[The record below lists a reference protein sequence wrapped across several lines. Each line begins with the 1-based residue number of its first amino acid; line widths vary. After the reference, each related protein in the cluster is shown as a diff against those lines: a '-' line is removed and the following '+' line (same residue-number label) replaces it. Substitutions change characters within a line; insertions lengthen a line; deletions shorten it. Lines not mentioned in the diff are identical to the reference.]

1 MSEKDQSIYGT
12 ITFSGFLNCQQQSHD
27 YFQLQTASGL
37 YALQVLSPK
46 DISFVKTFF
55 TNLSNQLE
63 NSVAQEISL
72 KPNGSFVTMKS
83 DDRIYSSLKFQNESK
98 TEKQV
103 LTNNQS
109 LLEEQVLC
117 SNQNS
122 SEEQFLSNNLSLS
135 EKQVLTSKL
144 GLTEKQ
150 FLNNN
155 FTHDYDYA
163 QQINQDTKKIVNQ
176 NLERNDNNEICEKIK
191 NAVEW
196 KNVVEA
202 QRLVEMAAKR
212 SLKLSIHVL
221 NEKYLC
227 NEFSIH
233 VQFVDKCSLDLG
245 KIIIQINPFV
255 TTVSMLKFMIAGEF
269 QIPISCQR
277 WIINDRVVKDHE
289 LLSKCGVQHSGTV
302 IFLYLISKFESKI
315 HKSIQTC
322 EPD

>member
-1 MSEKDQSIYGT
+1 MQKYERKLCIGKLSYYNQATRSWQLFCDNDELTSIILNNVYTISVMSEKDQSIYGT
-12 ITFSGFLNCQQQSHD
+12 ITFSGFLDCQQQSHD
-27 YFQLQTASGL
+27 HFQLKTASGL
-37 YALQVLSPK
+37 YKLQVLSPK
-46 DISFVKTFF
+46 DVLFVKTFF

-63 NSVAQEISL
+63 NSVTQEIFL
-72 KPNGSFVTMKS
+72 KPNGSYTTMQF
-83 DDRIYSSLKFQNESK
+83 DNHIYNSLEFENESK

-109 LLEEQVLC
+109 LLEM
-117 SNQNS
+117 
-122 SEEQFLSNNLSLS
+122 
-135 EKQVLTSKL
+135 
-144 GLTEKQ
+144 
-150 FLNNN
+150 
-155 FTHDYDYA
+155 

-202 QRLVEMAAKR
+202 KRLVEMAAKR
-212 SLKLSIHVL
+212 GLKLSIHVL

-233 VQFVDKCSLDLG
+233 VQIVDKCSLDQG

-255 TTVSMLKFMIAGEF
+255 TTVSMLKFKIAEEYEF
-269 QIPISCQR
+269 PFSCQR

-289 LLSKCGVQHSGTV
+289 LLSKSGVQHSGTV

-315 HKSIQTC
+315 HQSIQTC
-322 EPD
+322 DPY